1 MIEFNCPNRKFD
13 GTPVV
18 CDLEVMAYAEAQ
30 VGEYKSELLKA
41 PGSSRCPG
49 NLQYRSRHGYQWYHR
64 I

>member
-1 MIEFNCPNRKFD
+1 MIEFNCPNRKYD

-30 VGEYKSELLKA
+30 VD
-41 PGSSRCPG
+41 
-49 NLQYRSRHGYQWYHR
+49 NLYVEFLV